1 MSNKNEIITAYTLQQ
16 CNSCKEQSKQ
26 KFSDGDYVFK
36 EISKCSSCDAKLP
49 DSHNFNIY
57 VVNDEVGIYIKHST
71 SRKKTWRFSFIN
83 GISYM
88 YGKGFISHFHVYF
101 FISTACIRI

>member
-36 EISKCSSCDAKLP
+36 EISK
-49 DSHNFNIY
+49 
-57 VVNDEVGIYIKHST
+57 
-71 SRKKTWRFSFIN
+71 
-83 GISYM
+83 M
-88 YGKGFISHFHVYF
+88 F
-101 FISTACIRI
+101 FM